1 MNYLYINHPVD
12 RFVVDVHKMVFVS
25 DQTKRERYSKAV
37 SWLYDSRENSRNWTK
52 EDIAFSHKVAYYVPK
67 PYSAKDKMDIDDGKV
82 FELMRFQGWKGKHP
96 SSVNQQQYTVVIT
109 EEEEEGDRRVP
120 SSSPTP
126 AQEAYDFDDDEEKNP
141 VVKFDGYVKIL
152 RGVLIDNIEYNSK
165 DEEILRLKRQ
175 VQRLENEVS
184 VLKRNRTIHDDMGDY
199 GVDLA
204 RRKKS
209 LIKV

>member
-1 MNYLYINHPVD
+1 
-12 RFVVDVHKMVFVS
+12 MVFVS
-25 DQTKRERYSKAV
+25 DQAKRERYSKAV

-67 PYSAKDKMDIDDGKV
+67 PYSAKDKTDIDDGKV

-96 SSVNQQQYTVVIT
+96 CSVNQQQHTVVP
-109 EEEEEGDRRVP
+109 EEDHRAA
-120 SSSPTP
+120 SPP
-126 AQEAYDFDDDEEKNP
+126 PIFNDDDNNEEKNP

-175 VQRLENEVS
+175 VQRLENEVF
-184 VLKRNRTIHDDMGDY
+184 VLKRNRTIHDMDDY

-209 LIKV
+209 FKV